1 MTSNAREIN
10 QFQLMANTKILIPC
24 LVLRYKQELS
34 KIWIFFCLKL
44 FFYVFG
50 LFWYVDIKNNF
61 KKIIIKYYF
70 DAFPNEKHF
79 EKQPL
84 PHFQTPKNIL

>member
-34 KIWIFFCLKL
+34 KI
-44 FFYVFG
+44 
-50 LFWYVDIKNNF
+50 
-61 KKIIIKYYF
+61 
-70 DAFPNEKHF
+70 
-79 EKQPL
+79 
-84 PHFQTPKNIL
+84 